1 MIIEKDAIKVI
12 QPPGHWFSKKKERGV
27 GLDFLN
33 LFKYLGGVVLR
44 DASIEKF
51 QCIFMISFIYKFRC
65 MCMY

>member
-1 MIIEKDAIKVI
+1 MIIERDAIKVI
-12 QPPGHWFSKKKERGV
+12 QSPGHWFSKKKGRGV

-51 QCIFMISFIYKFRC
+51 QCIFMILFIYKFRC